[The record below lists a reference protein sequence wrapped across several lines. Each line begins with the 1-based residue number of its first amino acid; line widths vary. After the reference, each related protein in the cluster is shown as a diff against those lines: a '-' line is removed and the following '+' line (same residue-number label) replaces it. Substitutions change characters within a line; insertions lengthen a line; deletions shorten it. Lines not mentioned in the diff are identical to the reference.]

1 MSKEKGKD
9 DKVYYG
15 HTEIVKLLNQ
25 QKNLNSDE
33 NQLFKETLQNVIN
46 DDSKSIQ
53 NNEHMKMLIRVLYNL
68 RDMEELLNFVL
79 KMSTL
84 FPESS
89 YPLEWICK
97 VYMEYVTGT
106 LSFQNDE
113 LEDTI
118 ETHFSKLLSLNESST
133 LANLAKVGLKFEI

>member
-1 MSKEKGKD
+1 MDQIRKNQMANAASEGAAISEMTNYISKA
-9 DKVYYG
+9 
-15 HTEIVKLLNQ
+15 
-25 QKNLNSDE
+25 
-33 NQLFKETLQNVIN
+33 FKETLQKVIN

-97 VYMEYVTGT
+97 VYME
-106 LSFQNDE
+106 
-113 LEDTI
+113 
-118 ETHFSKLLSLNESST
+118 TH
-133 LANLAKVGLKFEI
+133 V

>member
-1 MSKEKGKD
+1 MDKGKD

-15 HTEIVKLLNQ
+15 NVEIAKLLNQ
-25 QKNLNSDE
+25 QQNLTPSH
-33 NQLFKETLQNVIN
+33 NQLFKETLYKVIN

-53 NNEHMKMLIRVLYNL
+53 NNEHMKMLVRVLYNL
-68 RDMEELLNFVL
+68 RDMEELLKLVL
-79 KMSTL
+79 KMSKL

-106 LSFQNDE
+106 LSFKVV
-113 LEDTI
+113 
-118 ETHFSKLLSLNESST
+118 KLVE
-133 LANLAKVGLKFEI
+133 F

>member
-1 MSKEKGKD
+1 MDKGKD

-15 HTEIVKLLNQ
+15 NVEIAKLLNQ
-25 QKNLNSDE
+25 QQNLTLDN
-33 NQLFKETLQNVIN
+33 NQLFKETLYKVIN

-53 NNEHMKMLIRVLYNL
+53 NNEHMKMLTRVLYNL
-68 RDMEELLNFVL
+68 RDMEELLKLVL
-79 KMSTL
+79 KMSKL

-106 LSFQNDE
+106 LSFKVV
-113 LEDTI
+113 
-118 ETHFSKLLSLNESST
+118 KLVEFFKNVRVFISIGNI
-133 LANLAKVGLKFEI
+133 AVY